1 MKIKMQ
7 RVDHRI
13 WTFLFGH
20 LGCTYEKNHHTYN
33 SYRINFSTYFLRSFQ
48 SSRDAHGGGVNKAE
62 FIDADKETTKNKVLE
77 GSNEFCQKEGK
88 NAVIVSENTTFSGT
102 FDEKTT
108 NAIKKAGVIGGVLG
122 SVDAANTSA
131 AATEDAKY
139 TTVLM
144 FKCE

>member
-1 MKIKMQ
+1 MKKIITLTILTVSIFQLTFCAASKA
-7 RVDHRI
+7 RVMRM
-13 WTFLFGH
+13 
-20 LGCTYEKNHHTYN
+20 E
-33 SYRINFSTYFLRSFQ
+33 
-48 SSRDAHGGGVNKAE
+48 GGVNKAE

>member
-1 MKIKMQ
+1 MKKITLLTILAITTLQLSYCGASKA
-7 RVDHRI
+7 RVMRM
-13 WTFLFGH
+13 
-20 LGCTYEKNHHTYN
+20 E
-33 SYRINFSTYFLRSFQ
+33 
-48 SSRDAHGGGVNKAE
+48 GGVNKAE
-62 FIDADKETTKNKVLE
+62 FIDADKETTKNKVLS
-77 GSNEFCQKEGK
+77 GSNEFCEKEGK
-88 NAVIVSENTTFSGT
+88 KAVIVSENTTISGT

-139 TTVLM
+139 TTVMM